1 MTLNSEEDVKKA
13 LDIKSWKNLSK
24 DKVMSFVAQMPKMDK
39 EVALKAIEQ
48 FPHFKTLISETLDG
62 LDKQHKRAH
71 WYNWQSQSK
80 VHDSYK
86 FYSETLKQEL
96 ERDDLTVEDRFHI
109 LDMMRKAVADEDAKD
124 AQQKQY
130 NLRVFA
136 TGAVTT
142 VVAIGAAIVAIGG
155 QVGITDRD
163 KAAED
168 S

>member
-1 MTLNSEEDVKKA
+1 
-13 LDIKSWKNLSK
+13 
-24 DKVMSFVAQMPKMDK
+24 
-39 EVALKAIEQ
+39 
-48 FPHFKTLISETLDG
+48 
-62 LDKQHKRAH
+62 
-71 WYNWQSQSK
+71 
-80 VHDSYK
+80 
-86 FYSETLKQEL
+86 
-96 ERDDLTVEDRFHI
+96 
-109 LDMMRKAVADEDAKD
+109 MMRKAVADEAAKD